1 MSYRPSESKIRAVF
15 IKFRTKFTLLDIE
28 TLYRMRIL
36 RTEENIRV
44 KKFEYVMQIRCFS
57 RFLK

>member
-44 KKFEYVMQIRCFS
+44 KI
-57 RFLK
+57 